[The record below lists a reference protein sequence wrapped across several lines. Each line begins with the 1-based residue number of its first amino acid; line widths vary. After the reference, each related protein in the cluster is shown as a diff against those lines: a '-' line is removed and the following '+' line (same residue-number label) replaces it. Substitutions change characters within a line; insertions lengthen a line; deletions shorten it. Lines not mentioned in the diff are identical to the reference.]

1 MPFKAILKEL
11 VENSP
16 GSTGAI
22 LADWEGEAVEQ
33 YCLTDTY
40 ELKVTAAHQGI
51 IISQLKDV
59 LAGFPTA
66 GALTHLAIK
75 TENQLFIVGVV
86 GSDYSLVLTMDND
99 ILLAQAER
107 CFARTVQLLIKE
119 IY

>member
-1 MPFKAILKEL
+1 MKEL
-11 VENSP
+11 VESVP

-51 IISQLKDV
+51 IISQLRDV
-59 LAGFPTA
+59 LKGFPAA
-66 GALTHLAIK
+66 GELTHLSIK
-75 TENQLFIVGVV
+75 TESQLFIVGVV
-86 GSDYSLVLTMDND
+86 GADYSLVMTMETDA
-99 ILLAQAER
+99 LRGRAER
-107 CFARTVQLLIKE
+107 AFARATRLLVKE

>member
-11 VENSP
+11 VENVP
-16 GSTGAI
+16 GATGAI

-51 IISQLKDV
+51 IISQLRDV
-59 LAGFPTA
+59 LKAFPSV
-66 GALTHLAIK
+66 GDLTHLTIK
-75 TENQLFIVGVV
+75 TESQLFIVGVV
-86 GSDYSLVLTMDND
+86 GSDYSLVMTMESDA
-99 ILLAQAER
+99 LLGKAER
-107 CFARTVQLLIKE
+107 TFARTIHLLIKE

>member
-11 VENSP
+11 VERSP

-33 YCLTDTY
+33 FCLADAY

-51 IISQLKDV
+51 IISLLRDV

-66 GALTHLAIK
+66 GSLNSLAIRA
-75 TENQLFIVGVV
+75 EDQLFLVGVV
-86 GSDYSLVLTMDND
+86 GSDYSLVLTLEPGA
-99 ILLAQAER
+99 LLGRAEMNFKR
-107 CFARTVQLLIKE
+107 SVQLLIKE

>member
-22 LADWEGEAVEQ
+22 LADWEGEAIEQ

-51 IISQLKDV
+51 ILSQLKDV
-59 LAGFPTA
+59 LSGFPTA
-66 GALTHLAIK
+66 GALTHLAIR

-86 GSDYSLVLTMDND
+86 GDDYSLVMTMNNN
-99 ILLAQAER
+99 ILLGQAER
-107 CFARTVQLLIKE
+107 QFAHTILLLIKE